1 MPASADRLTPWRPAF
16 WLVTLAALVIVAP
29 GLVPQDPSDSAAIQL
44 ADAFT
49 APSWFGAFP
58 LGSDDQGRDILAL
71 LLHGLRLSLGI
82 AALSVGLSL
91 LIGVPLGLIAG
102 WRKGALDS
110 LITRLA
116 DIQLTF
122 PAILLAML
130 IDGVLRILMPASQSG
145 PQAIVVIVIAIGF
158 ANWVS
163 FARVVRGSTRVEMA
177 KTYVLAA
184 RSLGTGRVGILFRH
198 ILPNIAGPVIVL
210 SSINLGTAIM
220 TEATLSFLG
229 IGLPPTLPSLGA
241 LIARGQ
247 NFLFSGEWWIAV
259 LPGVTLALLIGL
271 ANLAGDRLRRQLSG
285 GAGSG
290 V

>member
-1 MPASADRLTPWRPAF
+1 MLASIDRLTPWRPAF
-16 WLVTLAALVIVAP
+16 WLVTLVALVVVLP
-29 GLVPQDPSDSAAIQL
+29 GLSPQDPMDSAAIQL

-49 APSWFGAFP
+49 PPSWIASFP
-58 LGSDDQGRDILAL
+58 FGSDDQGRDILSL

-102 WRKGALDS
+102 WRRGALDS

-122 PAILLAML
+122 PAVLLAML
-130 IDGVLRILMPASQSG
+130 IDGVLRIVLPAAQSG
-145 PQAIVVIVIAIGF
+145 PLAIAVLVVAIGL
-158 ANWVS
+158 ANWVA

-184 RSLGTGRVGILFRH
+184 RSLGTGRGGILFRH
-198 ILPNIAGPVIVL
+198 VMPNIAGPVIVL
-210 SSINLGTAIM
+210 GTITLGTAIM

-229 IGLPPTLPSLGA
+229 IGLPPTQPSLGA

-271 ANLAGDRLRRQLSG
+271 ANLAGDRLRRQLGG

>member
-1 MPASADRLTPWRPAF
+1 MPGSTDRMTPWRPAF
-16 WLVTLAALVIVAP
+16 WLVTVAALVTMAP
-29 GLVPQDPSDSAAIQL
+29 ALAPHDPMDSAAIQL

-49 APSWFGAFP
+49 PPSWTAAFP
-58 LGSDDQGRDILAL
+58 FGSDNQGRDILAL

-91 LIGVPLGLIAG
+91 AIGVPLGLIAG
-102 WRKGALDS
+102 WRQGALDS

-122 PAILLAML
+122 PAVLLAML
-130 IDGVLRILMPASQSG
+130 IDGVLRIVLPAAQSG
-145 PQAIVVIVIAIGF
+145 PQAITVLVVAIGL

-184 RSLGTGRVGILFRH
+184 RSLGTGRSGILFRH

-210 SSINLGTAIM
+210 GTITLGSAIM

-229 IGLPPTLPSLGA
+229 IGLPPTQPSLGA
-241 LIARGQ
+241 LISRGQ

-259 LPGVTLALLIGL
+259 LPGVTLALPIGF
-271 ANLAGDRLRRQLSG
+271 ANLAGDRLRRQLGG
-285 GAGSG
+285 GAGPG